1 MPATDQ
7 AEQKWNSQD
16 GPQASMRPTER
27 PTEPLGDDTRH
38 NWARGTGS
46 HQLAQ
51 ALGWF
56 SVGLGL
62 AELAAPGSV
71 ARLIG
76 VPDNEQ
82 TRGTLRLLGLREMT
96 SGIGILTQPRP
107 AGWVWS
113 RVAGDVMDLS
123 LLGSALT
130 TGDARKD
137 RVAAATAAV
146 AGVTAL
152 DLLCSDQ
159 LSRMGSER
167 QYSQH
172 EPHDGILRVRAVT
185 IRRSPE
191 EIYRYWRDFRNLPR
205 FMRNLQSVEPLG
217 DNRSHWRTRGPVGSQ
232 IEWDA
237 ELTEDLPNQ
246 LIAWQ
251 SLPGAMVENSGR
263 VTFQAAPGDRGTEV
277 RVELR
282 YTPPAGMLGA
292 KVAQIFGKE
301 PKQQLQEDLRAFKQ
315 VLETGEIACSEGS
328 LGGLQFPQAPA
339 QAPAELPMEILAK
352 AA

>member
-1 MPATDQ
+1 
-7 AEQKWNSQD
+7 
-16 GPQASMRPTER
+16 
-27 PTEPLGDDTRH
+27 
-38 NWARGTGS
+38 
-46 HQLAQ
+46 
-51 ALGWF
+51 LGWF

-62 AELAAPGSV
+62 AEIAAPGSV

-76 VPDNEQ
+76 VPDTEQ
-82 TRGTLRLLGLREMT
+82 NRGTLRMLGLREMT
-96 SGIGILTQPRP
+96 SGIGILSQSHPT
-107 AGWVWS
+107 GWVWS

-123 LLGSALT
+123 LLSSAMNSE
-130 TGDARKD
+130 DAQKT

-159 LSRMGSER
+159 LSRMGSEP
-167 QYSQH
+167 QHSQH
-172 EPHDGILRVRAVT
+172 EPHDGILRVRAITV
-185 IRRSPE
+185 RRSPE
-191 EIYRYWRDFRNLPR
+191 EVYRYWRDFSNLPR
-205 FMRNLQSVEPLG
+205 FMRHLQSVKPLDG
-217 DNRSHWRTRGPVGSQ
+217 NRSHWITKGPAGTLV
-232 IEWDA
+232 EWDA
-237 ELTEDLPNQ
+237 EVTEDVPNQ

-251 SLPGAMVENSGR
+251 SLPGSLVENSGR
-263 VTFQAAPGDRGTEV
+263 VLFQAAPGDRGTEV

-301 PKQQLQEDLRAFKQ
+301 PKQQLQDDLRVFKQ
-315 VLETGEIACSEGS
+315 VLETGEMAISEGS

-339 QAPAELPMEILAK
+339 QPPAELPRDLLAK